1 MWAIDTKKSNV
12 DTFYVSM
19 GVIKFVHVKLFCINK
34 FKRGFQV
41 YAILLLT
48 IIGFLNKLRYAKPVY
63 KIFTK
68 FNDSENTRGWL
79 VCELSQSINFFFFFC
94 NCWAISA
101 HLWRL
106 YKPIHP
112 PKQSI
117 AIFPLSY
124 LNMLGWCLHNTN
136 QNNMN
141 FMKQVSFTVLLAKE
155 RYHLKNMAKLIQQCV
170 AFKSKKVTSAWEI
183 MHFWF
188 G

>member
-79 VCELSQSINFFFFFC
+79 VCELSQSINFFSSSF
-94 NCWAISA
+94 AIVEQLVLIYGA
-101 HLWRL
+101 
-106 YKPIHP
+106 
-112 PKQSI
+112 
-117 AIFPLSY
+117 F
-124 LNMLGWCLHNTN
+124 TN
-136 QNNMN
+136 PFTLQNNPLQ
-141 FMKQVSFTVLLAKE
+141 FSLCLT
-155 RYHLKNMAKLIQQCV
+155 
-170 AFKSKKVTSAWEI
+170 
-183 MHFWF
+183 
-188 G
+188 